1 LELNVRRRGL
11 IAGEKLVEGE
21 AVGHR
26 TLADD
31 LVYRKM
37 RGWAGG
43 YLLCKFK
50 QRRDRVRLIKFV
62 MANDPNVEKL
72 LLQIIIVLV
81 DKPNEVK
88 VTSVTADTGTIFQVT
103 VAPSD
108 VRKVIGKGG
117 RMAGA
122 LRILL
127 SAIGVAAKT
136 RYGLNIVTP
145 DGSPLRLP

>member
-1 LELNVRRRGL
+1 MRRRAL

-21 AVGHR
+21 VVGHR
-26 TLADD
+26 TFADD

-43 YLLCKFK
+43 YLLCRSK
-50 QRRDRVRLIKFV
+50 QRKDRVRLIKFG
-62 MANDPNVEKL
+62 MANDPNVERL
-72 LLQIIIVLV
+72 LLQIITVLV
-81 DKPNEVK
+81 DKSNEVN
-88 VTSVTADTGTIFQVT
+88 VTSVTADIGTIFHVT

-108 VRKVIGKGG
+108 VGKVIGKGG

-127 SAIGVAAKT
+127 SAIGVAVK
-136 RYGLNIVTP
+136 RQYGLNIVTTDDP
-145 DGSPLRLP
+145 PLRLP